1 MIIRKA
7 VASDVAKLYKLE
19 QELFTDKNFPLSKGS
34 FSYHI
39 RNNLIYLAEIDGN
52 IAGYVLT
59 LIKRRDA
66 KLYSIGVSELYRGK
80 KVALKLLEIVH
91 RELLSLNFEKTVL
104 EVRIDNERAIAL
116 YKNFGFTVKKE
127 LKAFYLDGCNA
138 YLMELG

>member
-19 QELFTDKNFPLSKGS
+19 QELFTDKNFPLSKAS

-39 RNNLIYLAEIDGN
+39 KNNLIYLAEIDGN
-52 IAGYVLT
+52 IAGYALT
-59 LIKRRDA
+59 LIKRRYA
-66 KLYSIGVSELYRGK
+66 KIYSIGVSELYRGK
-80 KVALKLLEIVH
+80 KVALNLLEIVH
-91 RELLSLNFEKTVL
+91 GELLSVNFDKIVL
-104 EVRIDNERAIAL
+104 EVRIDNERAITL

-138 YLMELG
+138 YLMELE

>member
-7 VASDVAKLYKLE
+7 VATDVAELYKLE

-39 RNNLIYLAEIDGN
+39 GSNLIYLAEIDGN
-52 IAGYVLT
+52 IAGYALT

-66 KLYSIGVSELYRGK
+66 KIYSIGIRELYRGK
-80 KVALKLLEIVH
+80 KVALNLLKIVH
-91 RELLSLNFEKTVL
+91 REILSLNFEKTVL
-104 EVRIDNERAIAL
+104 EVRIDNERAITL

-138 YLMELG
+138 YLMELE

>member
-39 RNNLIYLAEIDGN
+39 GNNLIYLAEIDGN

-66 KLYSIGVSELYRGK
+66 KIYSIGVSELYRGK
-80 KVALKLLEIVH
+80 KVALKLLEILH

-116 YKNFGFTVKKE
+116 YKNFGFTLKKE

-138 YLMELG
+138 YLMELE